1 MKRLYIK
8 SVLTVHAQQTRQ
20 CIRNGPAI
28 AFACDI
34 RAWLSALFAFLLL
47 YVPAWAQMPITP
59 ANMPQVSAYPP
70 RSSADVKPD
79 NSQLGIASGLNA
91 TQRTRR
97 RTGFPVGV
105 GESFRDCAVC
115 PEMVVIPPG
124 RFVMGSP
131 PAEPGHDSP
140 ETPQRPIVAREPLAV
155 GKFEVTN
162 AEWNACVA
170 ARGCTTPNS
179 PSSPAEPDFPVVGVD
194 WYDGQQY
201 VRWLT
206 RLTGKTYRL
215 LTEAEWEYTARAGT
229 TTAYPWGDI
238 ASPEQANYS
247 QSALGRTTTV
257 GSYPPNA
264 WGLHDMHGNVYEWV
278 QDCYAHGYTQSKRR
292 TSDWVARNRCYERVI
307 RGGSW
312 QFKSDALRSSARTSI
327 PTDDGLLRAVVRAVV
342 PPWHEFPEIGLR
354 VARTR

>member
-1 MKRLYIK
+1 
-8 SVLTVHAQQTRQ
+8 VLAIYAPQRRQ
-20 CIRNGPAI
+20 RVRNGTAI
-28 AFACDI
+28 VFAGDS
-34 RAWLSALFAFLLL
+34 RAWLFRFIPFLLL

-59 ANMPQVSAYPP
+59 ANMPQLSAYPP

-79 NSQLGIASGLNA
+79 NPQPSIRSGLNA
-91 TQRTRR
+91 TQSTRR

-131 PAEPGHDSP
+131 PAEPGHDSA

-206 RLTGKTYRL
+206 RLTGRTYRL
-215 LTEAEWEYTARAGT
+215 LTEAEWEYAARAGT